1 MHLLRDPYY
10 TQPMPHALLALSLS
24 NALDILRRG
33 GTWVLAVAGVGFILS
48 LRWFSAFGLGY
59 EVVQLKELG
68 VYTIGLLGAVAVLLF
83 CLPGEDESEE
93 AEALLLTRPV
103 PVWVLSL
110 GTLLGRLA
118 PLAVLCLLWSG
129 AIFAALLWFELE
141 DPMLFS
147 YRGASSALSETGS
160 LFLPVLGQFFAS
172 AILLAFVQVAARLRK
187 PVVVGLITL
196 GLYVIGYAVAGM
208 GGAYALL
215 LPDLSRHDL
224 TPLLWDS
231 AVQVSVL
238 GLAIHAC
245 AWCAAGVALDSAC
258 LTAKSVA

>member
-1 MHLLRDPYY
+1 
-10 TQPMPHALLALSLS
+10 MPHALLALTLS

-33 GTWVLAVAGVGFILS
+33 GTWVLAATGVAFILS

-68 VYTIGLLGAVAVLLF
+68 VYTIGLLGAVAVLVF

-118 PLAVLCLLWSG
+118 PIILLYLLWTF
-129 AIFAALLWFELE
+129 AIFAAMLWFELE
-141 DPMLFS
+141 DPSLFS
-147 YRGASSALSETGS
+147 YRGSSSALAEVGS
-160 LFLPVLGQFFAS
+160 LLYPVLGQLLATS
-172 AILLAFVQVAARLRK
+172 ILLAFVQPVARLRR
-187 PVVVGLITL
+187 PVLVGVATL
-196 GLYVIGYAVAGM
+196 GLYVLGYAVAGL
-208 GGAYALL
+208 GGVWSVL

-224 TPLLWDS
+224 TSLLWGPGL
-231 AVQVSVL
+231 QVSMIALLV
-238 GLAIHAC
+238 HAC
-245 AWCAAGVALDSAC
+245 AWCAAGVALDSIG
-258 LTAKSVA
+258 LTVKSAA